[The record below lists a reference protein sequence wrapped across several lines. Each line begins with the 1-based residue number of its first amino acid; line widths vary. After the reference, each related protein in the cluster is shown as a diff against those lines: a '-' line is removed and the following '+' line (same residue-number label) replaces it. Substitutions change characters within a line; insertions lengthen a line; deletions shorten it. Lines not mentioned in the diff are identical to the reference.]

1 MASRGE
7 RGGERGL
14 VLGSSD
20 TRSKIYGAFWY
31 SVEPKMVCELPNNRI
46 LPGVPFEVGKSRVVV
61 VHVYGE
67 IPDSRG
73 NHAESYVFT
82 AVVRIL
88 EEKSENEEDLRPFYR
103 YEENLPGREN
113 GLLAGTVGKIAGA
126 DYYQYS
132 YAPKI
137 ETKALTLTGNGV
149 SVTRI
154 EPESVN
160 FGYERGL
167 LGKVAPTKG
176 QRRDFTRENGGEKLM
191 SLWYPVVLF
200 KNFKMKTIDGLDSM
214 MRTRFGCMALEQWMK
229 MAGIT
234 RESIARGGLED
245 IVAKCAVPINGKFA
259 TYTPEVANQWFCA
272 AEAYAVCGRKVWGD
286 CEDMALS
293 VFGFF
298 KSLRE
303 PGIIAEL
310 VKKGL
315 IDPSRSREI
324 GKTLMGLEPGIASG
338 FYTFPAGHSRAGI
351 REAHMWAFVVD
362 TTDTVSD
369 PQVYLPGTGDDG
381 GSGKK
386 IGRFMS
392 IESVLGDT
400 KGKEAYLP
408 KDESYEM
415 VRIFTSNSVYWTA
428 EGPGRKAKMG
438 VNLGNAARDGG
449 GGGIHLR
456 MDDICRSKR
465 ICPLGYPN
473 LGDQDQRNGSVPLI
487 FIKTLSADWSPED
500 KRDQNT
506 DTRDSDEDAREKAC
520 GCGAGLG
527 SEDSDNLSTERLGIQ
542 VPVSAGSRLA
552 SVDHREIPPTRLF

>member
-1 MASRGE
+1 MASGMKMASRGDKK
-7 RGGERGL
+7 GL
-14 VLGSSD
+14 VLGSSN
-20 TRSKIYGAFWY
+20 TQSKIYGAFWY
-31 SVEPKMVCELPNNRI
+31 SVEPEPKMVCELPNNRI
-46 LPGVPFEVGKSRVVV
+46 LPGVPFGVGKSRVVV
-61 VHVYGE
+61 VHVYGK

-82 AVVRIL
+82 AVVRIS
-88 EEKSENEEDLRPFYR
+88 EEKSEKGEDPHPFYR

-113 GLLAGTVGKIAGA
+113 GVLAGAVGKIAGA

-137 ETKALTLTGNGV
+137 ETEALTLTGNGV

-167 LGKVAPTKG
+167 LGKVAPTKA
-176 QRRDFTRENGGEKLM
+176 QRRDFTEENGGEKLM

-214 MRTRFGCMALEQWMK
+214 MRTRFGCMALEKWMK

-245 IVAKCAVPINGKFA
+245 IVAKCAVPINGTFA

-315 IDPSRSREI
+315 INPRRSRDIE
-324 GKTLMGLEPGIASG
+324 KRLMGLEPGIASG
-338 FYTFPAGHSRAGI
+338 FYTFPAGHSRAGT

-369 PQVYLPGTGDDG
+369 PQVHLPERGDGG

-428 EGPGRKAKMG
+428 EGPGKKAKMG
-438 VNLGNAARDGG
+438 VNLGKAARDG

-465 ICPLGYPN
+465 VCPLGYPN
-473 LGDQDQRNGSVPLI
+473 LGDQGRTSGSVPLI
-487 FIKTLSADWSPED
+487 FIKTLSADWSPKD
-500 KRDQNT
+500 ARDP
-506 DTRDSDEDAREKAC
+506 DEDTREKAC
-520 GCGAGLG
+520 GCGAGLD
-527 SEDSDNLSTERLGIQ
+527 SEDSDKSSTERLGIQ

>member
-31 SVEPKMVCELPNNRI
+31 SVEPKMVCELPNNQI
-46 LPGVPFEVGKSRVVV
+46 LPGVPFGVGKSRVVV
-61 VHVYGE
+61 VQVYGK
-67 IPDSRG
+67 IQDSRG

-82 AVVRIL
+82 AVVRIS
-88 EEKSENEEDLRPFYR
+88 EEKTGKEEDLRPFYR

-113 GLLAGTVGKIAGA
+113 GILAGTVGKIAGA

-132 YAPKI
+132 YAQKI
-137 ETKALTLTGNGV
+137 ETEALTLTGNGV
-149 SVTRI
+149 SITRI

-167 LGKVAPTKG
+167 LGKVVPTKG
-176 QRRDFTRENGGEKLM
+176 QRRTFTEENGGEKLM

-234 RESIARGGLED
+234 KESIASKGLED
-245 IVAKCAVPINGKFA
+245 IVKKCAVPINGKFA

-272 AEAYAVCGRKVWGD
+272 AEAYAACGRKVWGD

-293 VFGFF
+293 VFSFF

-303 PGIIAEL
+303 PGIIDEL
-310 VKKGL
+310 VKKEL
-315 IDPSRSREI
+315 IDPGRPRNIVERL
-324 GKTLMGLEPGIASG
+324 KGLEPGIASG
-338 FYTFPAGHSRAGI
+338 FYTFPPGHSRKGT

-362 TTDTVSD
+362 TTDTASD
-369 PQVYLPGTGDDG
+369 PQVYLPGRGDGG
-381 GSGKK
+381 GSGKN

-400 KGKEAYLP
+400 EGKEAYLP

-415 VRIFTSNSVYWTA
+415 VRIFTGNSAYWTA
-428 EGPGRKAKMG
+428 EGPNKEDKMG
-438 VNLGNAARDGG
+438 VNLGNASRDG

-465 ICPLGYPN
+465 VAPLGYPN
-473 LGDQDQRNGSVPLI
+473 LGDQGQTNGSVPLI
-487 FIKTLSADWSPED
+487 FIKTLSADWRPED
-500 KRDQNT
+500 
-506 DTRDSDEDAREKAC
+506 TREPDKDKSGEAC

-527 SEDSDNLSTERLGIQ
+527 SNDSNNSSTESLQIQ
-542 VPVSAGSRLA
+542 APVSVGNRLA

>member
-1 MASRGE
+1 MASRAE
-7 RGGERGL
+7 WGGKKGL
-14 VLGSSD
+14 VLGSGD

-31 SVEPKMVCELPNNRI
+31 SVEPKIVCELPNNQI
-46 LPGVPFEVGKSRVVV
+46 LPGVPFGVGKSRVVV
-61 VHVYGE
+61 VQVYGK

-73 NHAESYVFT
+73 KHAESYVFT
-82 AVVRIL
+82 AVVRIS
-88 EEKSENEEDLRPFYR
+88 EENPEKEENPHPFYR

-113 GLLAGTVGKIAGA
+113 GVLAGAAGKIAGA

-137 ETKALTLTGNGV
+137 GTEALTLTGNGL

-176 QRRDFTRENGGEKLM
+176 QRRVFTEENGGEKLM

-200 KNFKMKTIDGLDSM
+200 KNFKMKTVDGLDSM
-214 MRTRFGCMALEQWMK
+214 MRTRFGCMALKQWMK

-272 AEAYAVCGRKVWGD
+272 AEAYAVCGRRVWGD

-315 IDPSRSREI
+315 IDPSRSRDIE
-324 GKTLMGLEPGIASG
+324 KRLMGLEPGIASG
-338 FYTFPAGHSRAGI
+338 FYTFPAGHSRAGT

-362 TTDTVSD
+362 TTDTHSD
-369 PQVYLPGTGDDG
+369 PQVYLPGREDG
-381 GSGKK
+381 GSSGKK

-428 EGPGRKAKMG
+428 EGPGSKAKMG

-456 MDDICRSKR
+456 MDDIFRSER
-465 ICPLGYPN
+465 VCPLGYPN
-473 LGDQDQRNGSVPLI
+473 LGDQEQRNGSVPLI

-500 KRDQNT
+500 TRHQDT
-506 DTRDSDEDAREKAC
+506 DTRDPDEDMREEAC
-520 GCGAGLG
+520 GCGAGLD
-527 SEDSDNLSTERLGIQ
+527 SEDTDNLSTERLGIQ